1 MAFKHIILGVG
12 FALIWASAFPSAKV
26 AVQFSPPFFFLFLRF
41 TSAGLFSI
49 MLGTY
54 LGQKLQLDTKSLIWI
69 AVFGLIQN
77 GLYLGLIFLALT
89 KIDSNISVIIA
100 SILPLTVAFFSW
112 FFFKTKLGFLGL
124 LGLIVGLF
132 GVLLIM
138 LQRVEEEYEML
149 GITLCFMGLLATTF
163 STLIITKVDINKN
176 NILIVVG
183 LQMLAGSFFLLPLSY
198 FFEVWSVSF
207 NMTFL
212 FTFLYIAAFPG
223 ILGPVIWFYL
233 QKEIGAVKYASF
245 HFLVPFFG
253 IAISYFLLGET
264 LTFSDMIGV
273 IVIILGLYLVN
284 RDKKAFKNQDF

>member
-1 MAFKHIILGVG
+1 MELKHILLGVG
-12 FALIWASAFPSAKV
+12 FAFIWASAFPSAKM
-26 AVQFSPPFFFLFLRF
+26 AVQFCPPFFFLFLRF
-41 TSAGLFSI
+41 SLAGLFSI
-49 MLGTY
+49 VLGASF
-54 LGQKLQLDTKSLIWI
+54 GQKFQFDRKSLMLI

-89 KIDSNISVIIA
+89 KIDSNVSVIIA

-112 FFFKTKLGFLGL
+112 ILFKTKMSLLGFC
-124 LGLIVGLF
+124 GLIVGLS

-138 LQRVEEEYEML
+138 LQRVESDYETL
-149 GITLCFMGLLATTF
+149 GISLCFLGLLATTF
-163 STLIITKVDINKN
+163 STLIITKININKD

-183 LQMLAGSFFLLPLSY
+183 LQMLAGSLFLLPLSY

-223 ILGPVIWFYL
+223 IIGPVIWFYL
-233 QKEIGAVKYASF
+233 QKEIGAVKYSSF

-253 IAISYFLLGET
+253 IGISYFLLGET

-273 IVIILGLYLVN
+273 MVIILGLYLVN
-284 RDKKAFKNQDF
+284 RDKKSI

>member
-1 MAFKHIILGVG
+1 MEFKHILLGVG
-12 FALIWASAFPSAKV
+12 FAFIWASAFPSAKI

-41 TSAGLFSI
+41 TLAGLFSI
-49 MLGTY
+49 LLGIY
-54 LGQKLQLDTKSLIWI
+54 FGQSFQIDRKTLIWI
-69 AVFGLIQN
+69 TVFGLIQN

-89 KIDSNISVIIA
+89 KIDANVSVIIA

-112 FFFKTKLGFLGL
+112 VFFKSKFSILGVSGL
-124 LGLIVGLF
+124 FVGLV

-138 LQRVEEEYEML
+138 LQRVEKEYEIL
-149 GITLCFMGLLATTF
+149 GITLCLIGLLATTF
-163 STLIITKVDINKN
+163 STLIITKINITKN

-183 LQMLAGSFFLLPLSY
+183 LQMLAGSLFLLPLSY

-223 ILGPVIWFYL
+223 IIGPVIWFYL
-233 QKEIGAVKYASF
+233 QKEIGAVKYSSF

-253 IAISYFLLGET
+253 ITISYFLLGET

-284 RDKKAFKNQDF
+284 KDKKSF

>member
-1 MAFKHIILGVG
+1 MEFKHILLGVG
-12 FALIWASAFPSAKV
+12 FALIWASAFPSAKI

-41 TSAGLFSI
+41 TLAGLFSI
-49 MLGTY
+49 ILGTY
-54 LGQKLQLDTKSLIWI
+54 LGQSFQFDRKSLIRI
-69 AVFGLIQN
+69 MVFGIIQN

-89 KIDSNISVIIA
+89 KIDSNVSVIFA

-112 FFFKTKLGFLGL
+112 VFFKSRLSFLGL
-124 LGLIVGLF
+124 SGLFVGLI

-138 LQRVEEEYEML
+138 IQRIEKESEML
-149 GITLCFMGLLATTF
+149 GITLCIMGLLATTF
-163 STLIITKVDINKN
+163 STLIITKININKN

-183 LQMLAGSFFLLPLSY
+183 LQMLAGSLFLLPLSY
-198 FFEVWSVSF
+198 CFEVWSISF

-223 ILGPVIWFYL
+223 IIGPVIWFYL
-233 QKEIGAVKYASF
+233 QKEIGAVKYSSF

-264 LTFSDMIGV
+264 LTFSDMVGV
-273 IVIILGLYLVN
+273 IVIILGLYFIN
-284 RDKKAFKNQDF
+284 RDKKGF

>member
-1 MAFKHIILGVG
+1 MEFKHILLGVG
-12 FALIWASAFPSAKV
+12 FALIWASAFPSAKI

-41 TSAGLFSI
+41 TLAGLFSI
-49 MLGTY
+49 ILGTY
-54 LGQKLQLDTKSLIWI
+54 LGQSFQFDRKSLIRI
-69 AVFGLIQN
+69 MVFGIIQN

-89 KIDSNISVIIA
+89 KIDSNVSVIIA

-112 FFFKTKLGFLGL
+112 VFFKSRLSFLGL
-124 LGLIVGLF
+124 SGLFVGLI

-138 LQRVEEEYEML
+138 IQRIEKESEML
-149 GITLCFMGLLATTF
+149 GITLCIMGLLATTF
-163 STLIITKVDINKN
+163 STLIITKININKN

-183 LQMLAGSFFLLPLSY
+183 LQMLAGSLFLLPLSY
-198 FFEVWSVSF
+198 CFEVWSISF

-212 FTFLYIAAFPG
+212 FTFLYVAAFPG
-223 ILGPVIWFYL
+223 IIGPVIWFYL
-233 QKEIGAVKYASF
+233 QKEIGAVKYSSF

-273 IVIILGLYLVN
+273 IVIILGLYFVN
-284 RDKKAFKNQDF
+284 RDKKGF

>member
-1 MAFKHIILGVG
+1 MEFKHILLGVG
-12 FALIWASAFPSAKV
+12 FALIWASAFPSAKI

-41 TSAGLFSI
+41 TLAGLFSI
-49 MLGTY
+49 MLGSY
-54 LGQKLQLDTKSLIWI
+54 LGQSFQLDRKSLIWI
-69 AVFGLIQN
+69 MVFGVIQN
-77 GLYLGLIFLALT
+77 GFYLGLIFLALT
-89 KIDSNISVIIA
+89 KIDSNVSVIIA

-112 FFFKTKLGFLGL
+112 VFFKSKLSL
-124 LGLIVGLF
+124 LGLSGLFVGLL

-138 LQRVEEEYEML
+138 IQRVEKEYEIL
-149 GITLCFMGLLATTF
+149 GITLCIMGLLATTF
-163 STLIITKVDINKN
+163 STLIITKININKN

-183 LQMLAGSFFLLPLSY
+183 LQMVAGSLFLLPLSY
-198 FFEVWSVSF
+198 FFEVWSISF

-223 ILGPVIWFYL
+223 IIGPVIWFYL
-233 QKEIGAVKYASF
+233 QKEIGAVKYSSF

-273 IVIILGLYLVN
+273 IVIVIGLYLVN
-284 RDKKAFKNQDF
+284 RDKKAF